1 LKIAAVIPARLESSR
16 FPRKVLHNFCGTP
29 MIEHVRL
36 RAEKSNVFQ
45 AGVYVATCDTEI
57 YELVKSNGGNPIM
70 TSKSHSNGTSRVAEA
85 IKDIDCSHV
94 LVLQA
99 DEPLITPKILE
110 EFVEKITLSSHY
122 EAWNAIS
129 DINEEI
135 DISNTSIVKCAV
147 NQENRILFCF
157 RGSPFICDFEVQSNY
172 LKKMLGLIAFTKNS
186 IQEINNKT
194 EDLIENFEKIEQIRI
209 INSNHQMGAID
220 LGKSFPSVNL
230 KTDADIVLKIMNSDE
245 EQIHILDSY

>member
-1 LKIAAVIPARLESSR
+1 
-16 FPRKVLHNFCGTP
+16 

-99 DEPLITPKILE
+99 DEPLITPKIME
-110 EFVEKITLSSHY
+110 EFVDDYFDGPTNEYMQYQAKALHDYKSVSHVDGTARVQVVKKDCGSVLRDVLEEYY
-122 EAWNAIS
+122 EQTGVPMLL
-129 DINEEI
+129 
-135 DISNTSIVKCAV
+135 NTSLNIRGKPMVNTRKDAWHFEDKYGVKV
-147 NQENRILFCF
+147 F
-157 RGSPFICDFEVQSNY
+157 S
-172 LKKMLGLIAFTKNS
+172 
-186 IQEINNKT
+186 
-194 EDLIENFEKIEQIRI
+194 
-209 INSNHQMGAID
+209 
-220 LGKSFPSVNL
+220 
-230 KTDADIVLKIMNSDE
+230 
-245 EQIHILDSY
+245 

>member
-1 LKIAAVIPARLESSR
+1 MKIAAVIPARLESSR

-99 DEPLITPKILE
+99 DEPLITPKIME
-110 EFVEKITLSSHY
+110 EFVGLRSKMYSIKLEKQSAEEY
-122 EAWNAIS
+122 NK
-129 DINEEI
+129 NEK
-135 DISNTSIVKCAV
+135 DKH
-147 NQENRILFCF
+147 
-157 RGSPFICDFEVQSNY
+157 
-172 LKKMLGLIAFTKNS
+172 KHK
-186 IQEINNKT
+186 
-194 EDLIENFEKIEQIRI
+194 KIESKNR
-209 INSNHQMGAID
+209 
-220 LGKSFPSVNL
+220 KV
-230 KTDADIVLKIMNSDE
+230 
-245 EQIHILDSY
+245 